1 MSFYSPEEI
10 DRLAKARKAT
20 TEFAKKMEHF
30 SLEEGAKRVKNVFIL
45 LLVVALLTYFVMTV
59 IMRIRRTTNSSRQK
73 NLSNEVKINGNN
85 KINDDKN
92 Q

>member
-1 MSFYSPEEI
+1 MSFYSKEEI
-10 DRLAKARKAT
+10 DKLAKARKAT
-20 TEFAKKMEHF
+20 AEFAKKREYF
-30 SLEEGAKRVKNVFIL
+30 SLEAGFKRVKNVFIL
-45 LLVVALLTYFVMTV
+45 LVVVALLTYFVMKV

-73 NLSNEVKINGNN
+73 NISNEVKINGNN